1 MTGPLLIGLIVAI
14 IFLGSLMRG
23 TFGFGEAVISMP
35 LLTLLPINLHT
46 AISLVGLMG
55 LTATGPT
62 IVSGWR
68 HIDYRTLIWLISAA
82 LPGIPVGLALVT
94 FAPPSIVTR
103 TLGVLLIL
111 YGGYS
116 LLRPMLD
123 QAATQAGMMHR
134 GWAIPFGFASGAL
147 GSAYNIGGIPV
158 VVYGTLSRW
167 NRTNFH
173 GTLQAY
179 FLLADIL
186 IVIGQGIGGLWTP
199 DLFTLYAF
207 SLPAIIVATLLGLLL
222 HRRIPTEKFTR
233 YVFMIIIL
241 FGLLS
246 LITSA

>member
-1 MTGPLLIGLIVAI
+1 MTGTLIGLVVAI
-14 IFLGSLMRG
+14 VFIGALMRG

-35 LLTLLPINLHT
+35 LLALLPINLHT

-68 HIDYRTLIWLISAA
+68 HIDYRTLIWLIGAA

-94 FAPPSIVTR
+94 LAPASIVTR
-103 TLGVLLIL
+103 TLGILLIL

-123 QAATQAGMMHR
+123 QAAR
-134 GWAIPFGFASGAL
+134 GHNASWLGYPVWFRLGAL
-147 GSAYNIGGIPV
+147 GSAYNISGIPI

-167 NRTNFH
+167 NRTSFH

-186 IVIGQGIGGLWTP
+186 IVIGQGLGGLWTP
-199 DLFTLYAF
+199 NLFTLYAF
-207 SLPAIIVATLLGLLL
+207 SLPAIIVATLLGLWL

-233 YVFMIIIL
+233 YVFILIIL

-246 LITSA
+246 LVT

>member
-1 MTGPLLIGLIVAI
+1 
-14 IFLGSLMRG
+14 MRG

-35 LLTLLPINLHT
+35 LLALLPINLHT

-55 LTATGPT
+55 LTVTGMT

-68 HIDYRTLIWLISAA
+68 HIDHRTLLWLIGAA

-94 FAPPSIVTR
+94 FAPTSIVIR
-103 TLGVLLIL
+103 TLDILLIL

-116 LLRPMLD
+116 LLQPMLD
-123 QAATQAGMMHR
+123 QAAARASITHR
-134 GWAIPFGFASGAL
+134 GWALPFGFASGVL
-147 GSAYNIGGIPV
+147 GSAYNITGIPI

-167 NRTNFH
+167 HRTSFH

-179 FLLADIL
+179 FLFADIL
-186 IVIGQGIGGLWTP
+186 IVIGQGLGGLWTSN
-199 DLFTLYAF
+199 LFTLYAF
-207 SLPAIIVATLLGLLL
+207 SLPAIIIATLLGLFL

-233 YVFMIIIL
+233 YVFLLIIL

-246 LITSA
+246 LVTAA

>member
-1 MTGPLLIGLIVAI
+1 MTATLIGLVVAVVFI
-14 IFLGSLMRG
+14 GALMRG

-62 IVSGWR
+62 IISGWR
-68 HIDYRTLIWLISAA
+68 HIDHRTLIWLLGAA

-94 FAPPSIVTR
+94 FAPASLVTR
-103 TLGVLLIL
+103 TLGILLIL

-123 QAATQAGMMHR
+123 QTAERVGMTHR
-134 GWAIPFGFASGAL
+134 GWALPFGFASGML
-147 GSAYNIGGIPV
+147 GSAYNIGGIPI

-167 NRTNFH
+167 NRTSFH

-179 FLLADIL
+179 FLFADIL
-186 IVIGQGIGGLWTP
+186 IVSGQGLGGLWTAN
-199 DLFTLYAF
+199 LFTLYAF
-207 SLPAIIVATLLGLLL
+207 SLPAIIVATLLGLFL
-222 HRRIPTEKFTR
+222 HRRIPTERFTR
-233 YVFMIIIL
+233 YVFIIIIL

-246 LITSA
+246 LVTSA